1 MRSLVFTAGLT
12 LLLAGCEEKLTI
24 PGQCPDF
31 CVGGRT
37 EVTDTVIYAN
47 QGGDS
52 TFVGYAGWGQLTS
65 LLISDGL
72 PAGEA
77 RGWYRFP
84 VRSDSI
90 PISGSNHA
98 YTVDSLRFEIGLAAR
113 DTSVDSLVLYIH
125 QIPITV
131 DTVTTF
137 DGLDSLLTPE
147 TLLDSVVV
155 ADSLRQGSMV
165 ASLTGDEVGRL
176 VVRPEDGGR
185 IAIGLRI
192 RAAAPTGIRVG
203 AIAGLF
209 GPAGFTT
216 YARVAGVD
224 SAVAKQTLVLTAEA
238 NGFVRDNGA
247 APADPDRLYAG
258 RMPASRFFLRF
269 AIPVGLLDSAT
280 IIRATLEL
288 TPAEPVTG
296 LRGDNGVLLL
306 RSVVKDI
313 GAKSSLSQLVTVSD
327 TLPTASADVIRIDVI
342 QLLGL
347 WQAELGIPQTVV
359 ALLSPEGSSFHQPVF
374 QSTRGAQGPRLRISY
389 LRAAAVERP

>member
-1 MRSLVFTAGLT
+1 
-12 LLLAGCEEKLTI
+12 
-24 PGQCPDF
+24 
-31 CVGGRT
+31 
-37 EVTDTVIYAN
+37 
-47 QGGDS
+47 
-52 TFVGYAGWGQLTS
+52 
-65 LLISDGL
+65 
-72 PAGEA
+72 
-77 RGWYRFP
+77 
-84 VRSDSI
+84 
-90 PISGSNHA
+90 
-98 YTVDSLRFEIGLAAR
+98 
-113 DTSVDSLVLYIH
+113 VDSLVLYIH

-269 AIPVGLLDSAT
+269 AIPEGLLDSAT

>member
-1 MRSLVFTAGLT
+1 MRRLVLTAGLT

-31 CVGGRT
+31 CIGGRT
-37 EVTDTVIYAN
+37 VVQDTVIYAN

-52 TFVGYAGWGQLTS
+52 TFVGYAGWGQLPS
-65 LLISDGL
+65 LLVSSGL
-72 PAGEA
+72 AAGEA

-90 PISGSNHA
+90 PISGSNHP

-113 DTSVDSLVLYIH
+113 DTAVDGLVLYIH
-125 QIPITV
+125 QIPVAV
-131 DTVTTF
+131 DTATTF
-137 DGLDSLLTPE
+137 EGLDSLLTPE

-155 ADSLRQGSMV
+155 ADSLRQGSMI
-165 ASLTGDEVGRL
+165 ASLTGDEVARL

-216 YARVAGVD
+216 FAKVAGVD
-224 SAVAKQTLVLTAEA
+224 STVAKQTLALTAEA
-238 NGFVRDNGA
+238 NGFARDNGES
-247 APADPDRLYAG
+247 PSDPDRLYAG
-258 RMPASRFFLRF
+258 RMPAARFFLRF
-269 AIPVGLLDSAT
+269 KLPSGLLDSAT

-288 TPAEPVTG
+288 TPSEPITG

-313 GAKSSLSQLVTVSD
+313 GAKSSLSLLVTVSD
-327 TLPTASADVIRIDVI
+327 TLPTQSSEVVSIDVL

-347 WQAELGIPQTVV
+347 WQAQAGFPQTVV